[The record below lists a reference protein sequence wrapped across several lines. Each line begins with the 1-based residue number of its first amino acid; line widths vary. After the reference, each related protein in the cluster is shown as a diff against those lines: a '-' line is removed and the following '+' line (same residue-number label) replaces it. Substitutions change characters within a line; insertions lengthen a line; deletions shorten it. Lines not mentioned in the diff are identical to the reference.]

1 MGTAST
7 GGRIITFYS
16 YKGGTGRSMALAN
29 VAWILAS
36 NGYRVLAVDWDL
48 EAPGLHR
55 YFHPFLPDRE
65 LSSTP
70 GLMDMLWSYSI
81 AMMET
86 SRGEDEQ
93 WREGC
98 ADVLDRAVS
107 LRWAF
112 PRGGFVDLLPA
123 GQQDRSYATRVM
135 SFDWENFYD
144 RLHGGSFIEEMKRSM
159 RRHYDYVLV
168 DSRTGLNDTSG
179 ICTVQLPDTLV
190 ICFTLNNQSIAGSLA
205 VADSIRRQRDAS
217 DLRILPVP
225 MRVEDGE
232 SKRLEAARSYV
243 RSGFRRLLS
252 GSSAEERDRYWGD
265 VEIPYKVFYAYE
277 EILATV
283 GDRAHQE
290 GSLLAAYERLTS
302 HLTEGRVRTVV
313 PLDDADR
320 ESLTKSFWRQAVG
333 LGLYD
338 FFISHVRS
346 DQRWAEWIA
355 AHLEQLGYR
364 VWVQSWDL
372 RPGARLSEEI
382 EKAILS
388 SDVTLALLSPAAV
401 RSVEVQQEWQLARE
415 VDPGGEGARLVPV
428 QVVECVPPPALREL
442 NGIELAGS
450 DEVTA
455 RRRLLS
461 AVKQI
466 QPPSGGHRY
475 RREHR
480 SPDGFPGR
488 FPEVSNLPPRPRDMV
503 GRDDEIFE
511 LWAGFQE
518 SGSAVQA
525 VCGMGGVGKTALVL
539 EYAYRFAHEYELVWW
554 MRADR
559 EGGVPAGLT
568 QLAVTL
574 DLPAG
579 HELTGPS
586 AELLS
591 VLRRRRSLLILDD
604 AEELPDWIVSLSG
617 GPDILVTSRLH
628 GWDRDVIEH
637 DLAPLSAGEAV
648 GLLRK
653 SAPALSEADAGAIAT
668 FVNGLPL
675 ALAVVRSTLSAG
687 TSAGTII
694 QSLSSPEWGDLDE
707 YVLASYWTRAR
718 DRLRG
723 ESAAAIELLRIVA
736 FFAPDPVPYGLLTG
750 TPATI
755 DDPELRKALA
765 RESSFT
771 DVLSALHRHSL
782 IERTDESLRV
792 HPLVQAAVRG
802 DMTSTEAESCR
813 RQGERLLVSARL
825 GDPSDPAN
833 WPHYGQLSAHV
844 LAVDWVNGAAM
855 RALVLLLCGYLSA
868 SGQTESARALAT
880 TVVRR
885 FTALLSV
892 EHRDTASSMHV
903 LATLIWEAGDQEE
916 ACELANRTWE
926 LRRRLLGAQHPETL
940 ATLNNIAVMLWSIGK
955 QDEALAHNAT
965 VLHERRELLGADHP
979 DTVVALGNRASMLYG
994 LGRFDEALSYELT
1007 VYEKRTA
1014 ALGERHPATLASLGN
1029 IASLRERMGRT
1040 VEAISTY
1047 ERLAERS
1054 AEALGSEHPDT
1065 LQARFC
1071 LSRTMLRAG
1080 DVLIARQLL
1089 IDTLERQLRVLGTNH
1104 SQVKASRALLAEV
1117 AMLDGERS

>member
-1 MGTAST
+1 MGTAPT
-7 GGRIITFYS
+7 GGRIVTFYS

-70 GLMDMLWSYSI
+70 GLMDMLWSYST
-81 AMMET
+81 ATMEG

-93 WREGC
+93 WREGH

-112 PRGGFVDLLPA
+112 PRGGLVDLLPA
-123 GQQDRSYATRVM
+123 GQQDRSYATRVEA
-135 SFDWENFYD
+135 FDWDNFYG

-159 RRHYDYVLV
+159 RRHYDYILV
-168 DSRTGLNDTSG
+168 DSRTGLNDTAG

-205 VADSIRRQRDAS
+205 VADSIRRRRDAS

-243 RSGFRRLLS
+243 RFGFRRLLS
-252 GSSAEERDRYWGD
+252 GSSAKDRDRYWGD

-290 GSLLAAYERLTS
+290 GSLLAAYERLT
-302 HLTEGRVRTVV
+302 HHITEGRVQTVV

-320 ESLTKSFWRQAVG
+320 EALTKSFWRQAVG

-355 AHLEQLGYR
+355 ANLEQAGYR
-364 VWVQSWDL
+364 VWVQSWDG
-372 RPGARLSEEI
+372 RPGARLFEEI

-401 RSVEVQQEWQLARE
+401 RSIDVQHEWQLARE

-428 QVVECVPPPALREL
+428 QVVECVPPPALQEL
-442 NGIELAGS
+442 NGIQLAGS
-450 DEVTA
+450 DEATA

-466 QPPSGGHRY
+466 QSPSGGHRY
-475 RREHR
+475 RPEHR
-480 SPDGFPGR
+480 SPGGFPGR

-503 GRDDEIFE
+503 GRDNEIFE

-518 SGSAVQA
+518 SRGSVQA

-554 MRADR
+554 MDADR
-559 EGGVPAGLT
+559 EVGLPAGLT

-574 DLPAG
+574 DLPAER
-579 HELTGPS
+579 ELTGPS
-586 AELLS
+586 AALLS
-591 VLRRRRSLLILDD
+591 VLRGRRSLLILDD
-604 AEELPDWIVSLSG
+604 AEELPDWIVPLSS
-617 GPDILVTSRLH
+617 GPEVLLTSRFR
-628 GWDRDVIEH
+628 GWRRDVIEL
-637 DLAPLSAGEAV
+637 DLAPLPAEEAV

-653 SAPALSEADAGAIAT
+653 SAPSLPEVDVAAIAA
-668 FVNGLPL
+668 FAEGLPL
-675 ALAVVRSTLSAG
+675 ALVRLALSAG
-687 TSAGTII
+687 ASAGSII
-694 QSLSSPEWGDLDE
+694 QRLSSSELSNIDE
-707 YVLASYWTRAR
+707 YLLASYWTRAR
-718 DRLRG
+718 DRLRDQP
-723 ESAAAIELLRIVA
+723 AAIELLRIVA
-736 FFAPDPVPYGLLTG
+736 FLAPEPVPFSLLTS
-750 TPATI
+750 TPAVI

-765 RESSFT
+765 RESSFA
-771 DVLSALHRHSL
+771 DVLGTLHRHSL
-782 IERTDESLRV
+782 IERTDGSLRV
-792 HPLVQAAVRG
+792 HPLIQAAVRG
-802 DMTSTEAESCR
+802 DMTSTEAESYR
-813 RQGERLLVSARL
+813 RQGERILVAVRL

-833 WPHYGQLSAHV
+833 WPLYGRLCAHV
-844 LAVDWVNGAAM
+844 LAADWVNGAGM
-855 RALVLLLCGYLSA
+855 RALVLLVCGYLSA
-868 SGQTESARALAT
+868 SGQTENARALAI

-885 FTALLSV
+885 FTALLSA

-903 LATLIWEAGDQEE
+903 LATLTWEAGDQEK
-916 ACELANRTWE
+916 ACELANRAWE
-926 LRRRLLGAQHPETL
+926 LRCRLLGVQHPDTL
-940 ATLNNIAVMLWSIGK
+940 ATLNNLAVMWWSIGRH
-955 QDEALAHNAT
+955 DEALAQNAM
-965 VLHERRELLGADHP
+965 VLQQRRELLGADHP

-994 LGRFDEALSYELT
+994 LGLFDEALSCELT

-1014 ALGERHPATLASLGN
+1014 ALGKEHPATLASLAN
-1029 IASLRERMGRT
+1029 IASLQERMGQS

-1065 LQARFC
+1065 LQAQFC
-1071 LSRTMLRAG
+1071 LSRVRFRAG
-1080 DVLIARQLL
+1080 DARVAQQLI
-1089 IDTLERQLRVLGTNH
+1089 IDTLERQLRVLGENH

-1117 AMLDGERS
+1117 ARLDGERS